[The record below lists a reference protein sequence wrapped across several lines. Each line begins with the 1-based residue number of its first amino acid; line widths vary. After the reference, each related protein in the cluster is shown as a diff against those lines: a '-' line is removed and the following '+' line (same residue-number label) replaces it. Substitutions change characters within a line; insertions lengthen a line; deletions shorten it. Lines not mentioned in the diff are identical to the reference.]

1 VAGAVI
7 TVSTAEQGE
16 WSRASTGPDGSYLI
30 LLHGYGTVTVTA
42 LPVQGLLHTPE
53 PVVVTLNPM
62 DTKRV
67 DFEYGTGIS

>member
-1 VAGAVI
+1 
-7 TVSTAEQGE
+7 
-16 WSRASTGPDGSYLI
+16 
-30 LLHGYGTVTVTA
+30 VTVTA
-42 LPVQGLLHTPE
+42 LPVQGLLNTPN